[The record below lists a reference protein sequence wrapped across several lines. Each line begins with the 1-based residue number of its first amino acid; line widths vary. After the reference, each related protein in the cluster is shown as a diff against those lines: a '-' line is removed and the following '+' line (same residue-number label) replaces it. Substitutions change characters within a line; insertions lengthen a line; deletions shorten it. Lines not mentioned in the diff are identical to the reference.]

1 MAFPLLF
8 PGQAAGIDYSN
19 GDGLGEDPSI
29 KGRTMKKVSKVKR
42 KKSKGFTLIELLVV
56 VAIIGILAAIAI
68 PQFAAYRA
76 RGFNARVEADA
87 RNAATAEEA
96 YFVDTNAYLGGAC
109 SGLPGFSGSGGTTC
123 TATTTTCADGSAG
136 FSIATHHA
144 GASKKDCTWNSCGGA
159 GGNLGCS

>member
-1 MAFPLLF
+1 M
-8 PGQAAGIDYSN
+8 GS
-19 GDGLGEDPSI
+19 
-29 KGRTMKKVSKVKR
+29 KGSKMKQ

-96 YFVDTNAYLGGAC
+96 YFVDNNAYLGGAC
-109 SGLPGFSGSGGTTC
+109 SGLPGFSSSSGTTC
-123 TATTTTCADGSAG
+123 AATTTTCPDNSAG
-136 FSIATHHA
+136 FSIATHNDN
-144 GASKKDCTWNSCGGA
+144 ASKKDCTWNSCGGA
-159 GGNLGCS
+159 AGNL

>member
-1 MAFPLLF
+1 M
-8 PGQAAGIDYSN
+8 GS
-19 GDGLGEDPSI
+19 
-29 KGRTMKKVSKVKR
+29 KGSKMKQ

-96 YFVDTNAYLGGAC
+96 QFVDTDAYLAGDC
-109 SGLPGFSGSGGTTC
+109 TSLPGFTLSAGVTCTTATKACASGGSGFTVSTSHGQ
-123 TATTTTCADGSAG
+123 ATKSCSWDSCP
-136 FSIATHHA
+136 
-144 GASKKDCTWNSCGGA
+144 ASGP
-159 GGNLGCS
+159 NLVCS